1 MANTHKTNSKHGLI
15 HCDNCGEE
23 YSSTYR
29 RCPFCDEDN
38 DYEDDYEY
46 EDESGEHPS
55 SRPGGKRLARSV
67 RRGGGYRKVSPVR
80 VISLL
85 VSLVVILAAAWVVIA
100 KVIPLIQ
107 RGNITPVDP
116 SVSQVAAAPSASQ
129 PSAVEDPPVSESPA
143 ADNSPAPSD
152 ETTDVSDAPAP
163 SDTQADVSPEPD
175 VSSSAAP
182 AASGATEF
190 SLSKSDVTFS
200 SQYPD
205 PVTLKATFTPSGS
218 TGALTWSSSD
228 PDVAAVD
235 SSGKVS
241 RGSKSGVATITATL
255 PSGVSHSCTVR
266 NQTGGSSGSGSSGS
280 YAINN
285 ADFTLYTAGET
296 YQLKVSGYTGSV
308 TWSSSDASLVTV
320 SADGTC
326 TAVGVGVGKCTITGT
341 LENGSTVTSIA
352 RIDIS

>member
-38 DYEDDYEY
+38 DYEEDYEY
-46 EDESGEHPS
+46 EDESGEHPP
-55 SRPGGKRLARSV
+55 SRGGGKRLAPSS
-67 RRGGGYRKVSPVR
+67 RRGGGYRKASPVR

-100 KVIPLIQ
+100 KVVPLIR
-107 RGNITPVDP
+107 RGDITPVDP
-116 SVSQVAAAPSASQ
+116 DVSQVAAAPSASQ
-129 PSAVEDPPVSESPA
+129 PSAKEDPPASENPSV
-143 ADNSPAPSD
+143 DNTPAPSD
-152 ETTDVSDAPAP
+152 ETPDVSDAPTP
-163 SDTQADVSPEPD
+163 SDTQTDVSPEPD
-175 VSSSAAP
+175 VSTSP

-190 SLSKSDVTFS
+190 SLNKSDVTFS

-218 TGALTWSSSD
+218 TSALTWSSSD
-228 PDVAAVD
+228 PDVATVD

-266 NQTGGSSGSGSSGS
+266 NQTGGSSESGSSGS

-320 SADGTC
+320 GADGTC
-326 TAVGVGVGKCTITGT
+326 TAVGTGVGKCTITGT